1 MRRGRDTVSPPHT
14 CVPNLM
20 MQEDGSGTIPI
31 IRSGGFDSPNDWAAV
46 LVLAVRSCHLEVD
59 RTTFNRHLH
68 GDEPVLEI
76 SHLKDDII
84 SLGR

>member
-1 MRRGRDTVSPPHT
+1 MVSPPHT

-20 MQEDGSGTIPI
+20 MQEDNSGIPI

-59 RTTFNRHLH
+59 GATFNRHLH
-68 GDEPVLEI
+68 GDELVLEF

-84 SLGR
+84 SLGH